1 MGQSISVFGDRMYA
15 TALPFLILALGGGAA
30 ELSITL
36 TLFAATQAALLPFA
50 GVIVDRLPRRTTL
63 VAADLVR
70 AFTFLLLTALLALDR
85 LTIEVVY
92 AVTALTGAVRAFFRP
107 ALRSLIPEILPSERL
122 VAANALRSL
131 SDEVLGAVGP
141 VIAGTLVAIGAMA
154 WVVGAHAASFA
165 VAGLLLL
172 AVPLGHRHESR
183 RPAVQGGI
191 GRVWAELVEGLRA
204 TLSIPWLWR
213 MIALSAVANIF
224 FAGALS
230 VALPLL
236 AEASLGGPAGFGALL
251 AAMAVG
257 SVLAVLAIGRAERLW
272 RRGILYYAGF
282 VAAGTGM
289 LLLAFVQDLV
299 LAILVAAFVGAAVAG
314 FVLILETVIQELV
327 PAPILGR
334 VASLESF
341 GSLALLP
348 VGYLLVGVLIGFIGP
363 ALTIALL
370 GTATVVA
377 GFIGLGSRSIRSI
390 M

>member
-1 MGQSISVFGDRMYA
+1 MQS
-15 TALPFLILALGGGAA
+15 
-30 ELSITL
+30 
-36 TLFAATQAALLPFA
+36 
-50 GVIVDRLPRRTTL
+50 
-63 VAADLVR
+63 
-70 AFTFLLLTALLALDR
+70 
-85 LTIEVVY
+85 
-92 AVTALTGAVRAFFRP
+92 
-107 ALRSLIPEILPSERL
+107 
-122 VAANALRSL
+122 
-131 SDEVLGAVGP
+131 
-141 VIAGTLVAIGAMA
+141 
-154 WVVGAHAASFA
+154 
-165 VAGLLLL
+165 
-172 AVPLGHRHESR
+172 
-183 RPAVQGGI
+183 GI

-204 TLSIPWLWR
+204 TLSIAWLWR

-236 AEASLGGPAGFGALL
+236 AEARLGGPAGFGAVL

-282 VAAGTGM
+282 VAAGSGM

-348 VGYLLVGVLIGFIGP
+348 VGYLLVGVLIGFVGP
-363 ALTIALL
+363 ALAMALL
-370 GTATVVA
+370 GTATVLA

-390 M
+390 R